1 MIPILLAVAS
11 ALVWMPK
18 WWRVAQREHYL
29 PGSVNSTLFR
39 WLETTPVPNM
49 GLVLGGA
56 GWYGRHNPDN
66 GLRADLANRFQLL

>member
-49 GLVLGGA
+49 GLVWVGWLVRPSQSRQRAQGGS
-56 GWYGRHNPDN
+56 GQP
-66 GLRADLANRFQLL
+66 FPLL